1 MIREREE
8 ITLRQSDILMQ
19 FMKDPG
25 KPVTLREIMETYQ
38 VAYGTARSDLLHLA
52 DAGYLEKGKS
62 GKEIIFVFKGIPPK
76 GTRE

>member
-1 MIREREE
+1 
-8 ITLRQSDILMQ
+8 MQ

-25 KPVTLREIMETYQ
+25 KPVTIREIMETYQ

-52 DAGYLEKGKS
+52 GAGYLEKRKS

-76 GTRE
+76 KSRRELK